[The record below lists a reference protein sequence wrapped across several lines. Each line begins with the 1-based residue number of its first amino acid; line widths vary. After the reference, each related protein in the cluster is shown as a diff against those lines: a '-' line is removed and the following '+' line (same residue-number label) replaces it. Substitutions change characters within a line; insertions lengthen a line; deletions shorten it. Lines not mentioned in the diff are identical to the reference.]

1 MDELELKAAEPDGIA
16 PSEITLDLALALH
29 RAVGSAVLD
38 DEAILLD
45 PATGASHLLDAS
57 ATLIMRC
64 LDGVSSL
71 DEIAADIS
79 EILAV
84 ERQRVDEDVLTLA
97 RTLGGLGLLEG
108 VRRDE
113 HSGHD
118 HDVPQGVPPGTD
130 LGDWEG
136 WAELGVAGGSTLL
149 VNWGTGCG
157 FCTRLVPQLTELEP
171 RLEAAGI
178 RVRLVTKGSP
188 EDLAGQLD
196 GAGLTALHVEEPP
209 AFFAGQGTPVAYLV
223 GPDLTTADPVAV
235 GLDQVGD
242 LVGRLAAD
250 ET

>member
-16 PSEITLDLALALH
+16 PNDITLDLALALH

-108 VRRDE
+108 VRRDA

-118 HDVPQGVPPGTD
+118 HDVPQGVPSGTD

-136 WAELGVAGGSTLL
+136 WAELGAAGGSTLL
-149 VNWGTGCG
+149 VNWGTRCG
-157 FCTRLVPQLTELEP
+157 FCTRLVPLLTDLEP
-171 RLEAAGI
+171 GLEAAGI
-178 RVRLVTKGSP
+178 RVRLVTTGSP
-188 EDLAGQLD
+188 EDLSDQLD
-196 GAGLTALHVEEPP
+196 GAGLSALHVEEPP
-209 AFFAGQGTPVAYLV
+209 SFFVGQGTPVAYLV
-223 GPDLTTADPVAV
+223 GPDLATVESLAV

-242 LVGRLAAD
+242 LASRLAAD
-250 ET
+250 AT